1 MKGHVSAIV
10 RINSGGGNNRA
21 SNGIRITEVWLGIN
35 IESIFFFAVDGGL
48 NFFERRPKLMEEL
61 GMIRERWGGESDSK
75 KAKLKRL
82 PDD

>member
-35 IESIFFFAVDGGL
+35 IESIFVFAVDGGL
-48 NFFERRPKLMEEL
+48 DFFERGPKLMEEL
-61 GMIRERWGGESDSK
+61 GMIRQAVEK
-75 KAKLKRL
+75 I
-82 PDD
+82 